1 MKHREVQCI
10 NTQSRRPLR
19 PFHCQALSYKPH
31 SSLPCSTRPCLQ
43 WKSSPWAECSK
54 SCGHGVK
61 ERRVYCPEYHRCNV
75 TLKPNNTESCTLQP
89 CTSWV
94 TEAWGQCSR
103 SCGGG
108 VQKRAVWCINEESG
122 EEEKVS
128 LCAKNSKPDSVQN
141 CNPEEC
147 KTDLG
152 LVCKKNSMSTRFCEK
167 LKLLGRCSLRSI
179 RKQCCVTCMM

>member
-43 WKSSPWAECSK
+43 WKSSSWAECSK

-61 ERRVYCPEYHRCNV
+61 ERRVYCPEYQRCNV
-75 TLKPNNTESCTLQP
+75 TLKPNNTESCNLQP
-89 CTSWV
+89 CTSWA

-108 VQKRAVWCINEESG
+108 MQKRAVWCKNEESG
-122 EEEKVS
+122 EEEKMS
-128 LCAKNSKPDSVQN
+128 LCPKNKPDSVQN